1 MSPPSLQHD
10 SVPGVCLQQG
20 EREREA
26 LIVHGEYRFLYRRER
41 RHCLRHLMVIDTS
54 TFIQLGFKCGVLQTQ
69 TTPRLS
75 TFQWRKKTT
84 QKQHSDYVTRPAKTV
99 CVCNSHSERYCS
111 SHTKRLFHPF
121 SYFLSRALKR
131 MILP

>member
-54 TFIQLGFKCGVLQTQ
+54 TFIQLCFKCGVLQTQ

-75 TFQWRKKTT
+75 TFQWRKTTT
-84 QKQHSDYVTRPAKTV
+84 QKQHGDYVTRPAKTV
-99 CVCNSHSERYCS
+99 CVCVTLTPRDIVP
-111 SHTKRLFHPF
+111 HTPKGYFTLFHLF
-121 SYFLSRALKR
+121 FLE
-131 MILP
+131 P